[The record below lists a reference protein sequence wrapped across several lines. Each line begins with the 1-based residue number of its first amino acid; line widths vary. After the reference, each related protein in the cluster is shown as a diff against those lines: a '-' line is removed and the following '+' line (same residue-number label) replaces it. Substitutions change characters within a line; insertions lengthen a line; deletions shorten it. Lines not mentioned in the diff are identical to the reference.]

1 MYEDPALALN
11 LSDDQWN
18 DIVQRNFQA
27 FENEKKQA
35 IENKKKK
42 NLEVY
47 AQQQEQIKARALR
60 ESMEKK
66 QDRDYFQNVGIRSSD
81 VYYRNEDARK
91 EAIQKRK
98 GQSHSVAI

>member
-47 AQQQEQIKARALR
+47 AQQ
-60 ESMEKK
+60 
-66 QDRDYFQNVGIRSSD
+66 
-81 VYYRNEDARK
+81 
-91 EAIQKRK
+91 
-98 GQSHSVAI
+98 